1 MNVAWLYT
9 IHVTGAHDPKNCL
22 PLYTKYD
29 MFDGTA
35 EARDTPNGIAL
46 GDAVYPAN
54 LLKNVVDGVPVAPL
68 LVTGM
73 DAMMVDDPF
82 VNVATTSICR

>member
-1 MNVAWLYT
+1 
-9 IHVTGAHDPKNCL
+9 
-22 PLYTKYD
+22 

-35 EARDTPNGIAL
+35 LERGTPSGIAF

-54 LLKNVVDGVPVAPL
+54 LLKKVVDGVPVAPL

-73 DAMMVDDPF
+73 DAMMVDEPF